1 VNAVETLQSI
11 AARRAALEDEEFEA
25 IRELRASA
33 VTWREIAGLGGWE
46 SAQAAQQSY
55 QRLAV
60 RYLERFDRDGS
71 AR

>member
-1 VNAVETLQSI
+1 MNPVEALKGVV
-11 AARRAALEDEEFEA
+11 ARRAALEDEEFEA
-25 IRELRASA
+25 IRELRATG
-33 VTWREIAGLGGWE
+33 VTWREVADIGGWE
-46 SAQAAQQSY
+46 SAQAANQYY